1 MSHSVYI
8 GLCHTAAATTT
19 VVVVAVAYWACAQM
33 RITTMRLNERT

>member
-8 GLCHTAAATTT
+8 GLCHTAAAAI
-19 VVVVAVAYWACAQM
+19 VVVVAYTACAQM